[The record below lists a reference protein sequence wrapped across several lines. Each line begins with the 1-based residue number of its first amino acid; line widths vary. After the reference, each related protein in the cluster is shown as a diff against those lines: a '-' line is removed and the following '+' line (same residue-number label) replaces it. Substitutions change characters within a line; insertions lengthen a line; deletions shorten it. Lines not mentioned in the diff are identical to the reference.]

1 MLRKVINQIQKH
13 TATEISM
20 HVQNCL
26 IIVPAPLTLSER
38 CLENEIQYG
47 GGGQICPQSELN
59 SGQKKT
65 WKIFV
70 FKICLRSVKRKH
82 FSCTLQI

>member
-38 CLENEIQYG
+38 CLENDIQYG
-47 GGGQICPQSELN
+47 GGGGGAYLPA
-59 SGQKKT
+59 
-65 WKIFV
+65 V
-70 FKICLRSVKRKH
+70 
-82 FSCTLQI
+82 